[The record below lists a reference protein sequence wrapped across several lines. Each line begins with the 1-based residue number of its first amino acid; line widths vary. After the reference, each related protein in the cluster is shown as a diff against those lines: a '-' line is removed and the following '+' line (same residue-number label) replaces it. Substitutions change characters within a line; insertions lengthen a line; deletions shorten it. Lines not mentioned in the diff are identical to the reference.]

1 MEKRWIRPFTF
12 DHFQIILS
20 ILLFL
25 EEAEL
30 LLSCNQTRASS
41 VVSFA
46 ATIHC
51 PIHPSPWLVCCILW
65 GFILLL
71 LTPGPLV
78 TCLVTQSPCIHTIFP
93 VRPLH
98 SQFPSLH
105 WTSANESC
113 SFPYPNACYHNFKHP
128 INWLLPHPF
137 FQVCFLIYLN
147 CKYFHC
153 PHPLGSCQ
161 LLNFSR
167 FLTSSPNLLSSLKSM
182 ASNYIH
188 SLVIFKCSHP

>member
-30 LLSCNQTRASS
+30 LLSCHQTRASS
-41 VVSFA
+41 VVSFV
-46 ATIHC
+46 ATIHS

-78 TCLVTQSPCIHTIFP
+78 TCLVTQSPHIHTIFP

-113 SFPYPNACYHNFKHP
+113 GYK
-128 INWLLPHPF
+128 LDL
-137 FQVCFLIYLN
+137 FLIQMHVITISNTPLTD
-147 CKYFHC
+147 YF
-153 PHPLGSCQ
+153 PIPSSKFASSFTSIASIFTAPIPQ
-161 LLNFSR
+161 DPANFSISLDSWPPL
-167 FLTSSPNLLSSLKSM
+167 LTS
-182 ASNYIH
+182 Y
-188 SLVIFKCSHP
+188 LV